1 MDHIQTIE
9 LPISGMDCAEC
20 TQHVQKAISGV
31 DGVQKVDVFLSS
43 EKAVVQLNPSLAKM
57 DEIRN
62 AVKNAGYSVSSQDK
76 NATTQNAGLADFSR
90 RMFTAFGLAFGAVI
104 LLVVLGEWLGL
115 LDGLTQ
121 LIPFPIGAI
130 LVLVGGAP
138 IFFNVV
144 RAALNRQ
151 VISHTLMSVGAFAA
165 LAVGEWTTAMV
176 VVFFMHIGNYTE
188 RLTSEGARRAVK
200 DLAALAPQTARV
212 EKDNEEKEIPIA
224 EVQVN
229 DIVVIRPGEKIP
241 VDGEVVSGR
250 AAVDQSSVTGE
261 SMPVEAGVGSRVSA
275 ATLIKQGTLKV
286 KTQAVGSESTFGRV
300 IKMVEEAEAHR
311 ANVQRFAD
319 KFSAYYLP
327 VVAGIAALTF
337 LFTRNPLATA
347 AVLLVACSCTIALAT
362 PIAMLA
368 TIGMNAKHGV
378 LIKGGKYIETLAR
391 ADVLLID
398 KTGTLTLG
406 KPVVTDIIV
415 LPSPPRRGVGG
426 EVMDEVTLLSYAASA
441 DRYSEH
447 PLADALRR
455 AASERD
461 IQLFEIE
468 DFESLTGLGVR
479 AVVDGKN
486 ISVGKPSNSSPERV
500 KELEAQGKTVLSVSM
515 DESLAGFI
523 AVSDTLRSEVPEAL
537 KEAKRLGIKKVELLT
552 GDNERAASSLAGA
565 LNISYRAGLMP
576 EDKIRIVK
584 EYQAQGHVVVMV
596 GDGIND
602 APALAQANIGIAM
615 KAGTDIAI
623 EAAHITLL
631 REDWTL
637 IPQVIAAAKRTM
649 RVVKGNLGFTAAYN
663 IIGLTLAAFGLLP
676 PMLAAA
682 LQSIPDLGILGNSA
696 RLLKP
701 KIQS

>member
-20 TQHVQKAISGV
+20 TQHVQKAIAGV

-43 EKAVVQLNPSLAKM
+43 EKAVVQLNLSLAKM

-121 LIPFPIGAI
+121 LIPFPIGVI

-300 IKMVEEAEAHR
+300 IKLVEEAEAHR
-311 ANVQRFAD
+311 ADVQRFAD